1 MLIERMVILSRYIE
15 PNWMRSALITIDTQN
30 DFSLVGSKAEVQGT
44 AEILPKMKQ
53 LVEAFRAAKRPII
66 HVIRLYRPDGSNA
79 DLCRREMIENG
90 FHFVSPDT
98 DGAELVNEIKPDPCP
113 PLQGQLLLN
122 SEFQQL
128 GEYDWAMYKPRWGA
142 FYQTDLEEFLI
153 QKGIDTIIFAG
164 CNFPNCPRTSMYE
177 ASERDLKVVM
187 TEDAISG
194 VYEKGIEEMRNIGVS
209 VLESNEIINKLKSPT
224 I

>member
-1 MLIERMVILSRYIE
+1 MSRYTE

-30 DFSLVGSKAEVQGT
+30 DNSLVGSKAEVPGT
-44 AEILPKMKQ
+44 AKILPKMKQ

-66 HVIRLYRPDGSNA
+66 HVIRLYKTDGTNA
-79 DLCRREMIENG
+79 DLCRREIIENG

-98 DGAELVNEIKPDPCP
+98 DGAELVNEIKPEQCP

-122 SEFQQL
+122 GEFQQL

-142 FYQTDLEEFLI
+142 FYQTDLEKFLS
-153 QKGIDTIIFAG
+153 QKGIDTLIFAG

-194 VYEKGIEEMRNIGVS
+194 LYEKGIEEMKNIGVS
-209 VLESNEIINKLKSPT
+209 IIESNEIISKLNKLHL
-224 I
+224 